1 MGGEHHLHRAR
12 VALLVAI
19 EHLHQL
25 DHAVTRDYLCWAF
38 LDSEPELVHDL
49 LLLGFRGAAGVF
61 GEIFV
66 LHVNQSEAVNG
77 GLL

>member
-1 MGGEHHLHRAR
+1 MNAIDIRGVSKQFGTQVAQFVHR
-12 VALLVAI
+12 
-19 EHLHQL
+19 
-25 DHAVTRDYLCWAF
+25 
-38 LDSEPELVHDL
+38 L

-66 LHVNQSEAVNG
+66 LHGNQSEAVNG